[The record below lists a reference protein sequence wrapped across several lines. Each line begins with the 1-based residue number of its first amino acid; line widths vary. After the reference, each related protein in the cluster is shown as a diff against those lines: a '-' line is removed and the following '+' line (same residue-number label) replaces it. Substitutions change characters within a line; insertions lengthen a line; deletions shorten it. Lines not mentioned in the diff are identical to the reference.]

1 MDRQEKKKIQE
12 FDRTE
17 TMGYGLLAE
26 MSLLELE
33 HKLVE
38 VKEK

>member
-1 MDRQEKKKIQE
+1 MEILNQKKKEEAE

-33 HKLVE
+33 
-38 VKEK
+38 